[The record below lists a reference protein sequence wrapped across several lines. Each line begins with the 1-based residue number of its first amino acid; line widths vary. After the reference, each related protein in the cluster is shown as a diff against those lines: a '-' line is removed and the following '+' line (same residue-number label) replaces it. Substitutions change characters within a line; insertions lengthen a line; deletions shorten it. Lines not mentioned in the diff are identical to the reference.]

1 LWNRMNRDYSYQHRE
16 DAAAKRYRRR
26 EDAAAKLAI
35 VAIIVLTG
43 VGLWKT
49 SDRRGQNLLA
59 VVRHCT
65 AVMGTDCSIAA
76 TVEPG
81 RRANAEKFLH
91 RAEAAL
97 RTAEALLSTWL
108 DDSELGRFN
117 AAKADKHVSLSAE
130 SLNVLHTAHDAFVQ
144 TDCAF
149 DVTCRPVIELWRAV
163 PKRGDVPTRADLDR
177 ARAESNW
184 DLIRLTD
191 SGAVKLADTV
201 RVDLGGIAKGHAI
214 DRAADVLRRAE
225 LAGGLVE
232 VGGDIVCFG
241 RPPSGESWEVDI
253 KNPFG
258 DSRLAQVRLPD
269 GGAVCTSANNARCGE
284 SAGRRYSHIIDPR
297 TGQPAD
303 AVLSVTVV
311 AADAVTAD
319 IWATALS
326 VLGPAGFD
334 LIPNGVEAMI
344 VTGTQDDPKIHC
356 TPRFRRLMK

>member
-1 LWNRMNRDYSYQHRE
+1 M
-16 DAAAKRYRRR
+16 RRNQY
-26 EDAAAKLAI
+26 I
-35 VAIIVLTG
+35 GTGIIIAIIILTG

-49 SDRRGQNLLA
+49 SGRRGQKLLA

-81 RRANAEKFLH
+81 RRASAEQFLR
-91 RAEAAL
+91 RAETAL
-97 RTAEALLSTWL
+97 RNAEALLSTWL

-117 AAKADKHVSLSAE
+117 TVAADRHVPLSAE
-130 SLNVLHTAHDAFVQ
+130 SLHVLHSAHDAFMQ
-144 TDCAF
+144 TDGAF
-149 DVTCRPVIELWRAV
+149 DVTCRPIIELWRTA
-163 PKRGDVPTRADLDR
+163 PKRGAVPTRTELDR

-201 RVDLGGIAKGHAI
+201 RIDLGGIAKGYAI
-214 DRAADVLRRAE
+214 EQAADVLRRAE

-253 KNPFG
+253 KDPFG
-258 DSRLAQVRLPD
+258 AGRLARLRLPD
-269 GGAVCTSANNARCGE
+269 GGAVCTSGNYARF
-284 SAGRRYSHIIDPR
+284 SQLAGRRHSHIIDPR

-334 LIPNGVEAMI
+334 LLPHGVEAMM
-344 VTGTQDDPKIHC
+344 VTDTKDNPKIHC
-356 TPRFRRLMK
+356 TPTLGGMASLASPWNRQHAHASRGHATLK

>member
-1 LWNRMNRDYSYQHRE
+1 ML
-16 DAAAKRYRRR
+16 
-26 EDAAAKLAI
+26 
-35 VAIIVLTG
+35 VVLTG

-49 SDRRGQNLLA
+49 SDKRGQNLLA
-59 VVRHCT
+59 VVRYCT

-81 RRANAEKFLH
+81 RRASAEQFLR

-97 RTAEALLSTWL
+97 RNAEALLSTWL
-108 DDSELGRFN
+108 DDSELGRLN
-117 AAKADKHVSLSAE
+117 AAAADEHVPLSAE
-130 SLNVLHTAHDAFVQ
+130 SLHVLRLAQNTFAQ
-144 TDCAF
+144 TDGAF
-149 DVTCRPVIELWRAV
+149 DVTCRPVIELWRTA
-163 PKRGDVPTRADLDR
+163 PKRGALPTRAELDR
-177 ARAESNW
+177 ARTESNW

-201 RVDLGGIAKGHAI
+201 CVDLGGIAKGYAI

-253 KNPFG
+253 KDPCG
-258 DSRLAQVRLPD
+258 GGRLAGVHLPD
-269 GGAVCTSANNARCGE
+269 GGAVCTSGNYARFTDI
-284 SAGRRYSHIIDPR
+284 AGRRYSHIIDPR

-319 IWATALS
+319 VWATALS

-334 LIPNGVEAMI
+334 LLPNGVEAMI

-356 TPRFRRLMK
+356 TPGFRRLMKKSAMTTISTPRRHGEE